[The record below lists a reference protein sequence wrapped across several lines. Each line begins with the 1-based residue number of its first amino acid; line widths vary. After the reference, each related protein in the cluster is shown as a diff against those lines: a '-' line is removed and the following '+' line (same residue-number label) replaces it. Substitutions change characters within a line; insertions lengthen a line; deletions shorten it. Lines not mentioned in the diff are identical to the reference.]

1 MELPCRMVPSD
12 HPGGRQFEGGGLIV
26 ARRLDDARPTSAKC
40 HKRTSWSR
48 GGIICDGRRSSAGA
62 CSASVTDFK
71 FCSAPACYREG
82 NALVQCEA
90 NVRDT
95 MSAIGTKRT
104 LMPTMGMSASGGKA
118 DIPDRLANV
127 R

>member
-48 GGIICDGRRSSAGA
+48 GGIICDGRRSSVGA

-82 NALVQCEA
+82 HALVQCEA

-95 MSAIGTKRT
+95 MSAIGTFRT
-104 LMPTMGMSASGGKA
+104 SHLYRRMSAIEGKA
-118 DIPDRLANV
+118 DMTRTGRYV
-127 R
+127 G